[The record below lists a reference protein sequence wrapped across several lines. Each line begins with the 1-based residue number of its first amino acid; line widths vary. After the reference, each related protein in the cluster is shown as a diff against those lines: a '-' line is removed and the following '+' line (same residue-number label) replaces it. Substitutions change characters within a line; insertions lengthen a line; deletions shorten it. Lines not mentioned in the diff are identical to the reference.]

1 MVHCSYLNNLP
12 KNQFEGERKT
22 FMMATAQKKIG
33 QNLTNIHR
41 NTQWQRVWGRGE
53 ERGSPMTI
61 CQFLPNINES
71 KESGNGRALMWAD
84 AIENPV
90 RITMIL

>member
-12 KNQFEGERKT
+12 KNQFEGEKKT

-41 NTQWQRVWGRGE
+41 NTQWQRVWGRE
-53 ERGSPMTI
+53 E
-61 CQFLPNINES
+61 
-71 KESGNGRALMWAD
+71 
-84 AIENPV
+84 
-90 RITMIL
+90 